1 MIEPGCEIVADFKM
15 SKVNTRRLH
24 SDTKSFIN
32 TKLLHQIAWAQL
44 IRKIKEAKIFCFLN
58 N

>member
-1 MIEPGCEIVADFKM
+1 MIEPGSEIVADFKM

-32 TKLLHQIAWAQL
+32 TKLLRQIAWAQL
-44 IRKIKEAKIFCFLN
+44 IRKIKEAKFFAS
-58 N
+58 